1 MSLNA
6 KYAKTKTE
14 INGITSRRNEKK
26 ITGIETF
33 LDYLKTLE
41 TRNV

>member
-1 MSLNA
+1 MELQVDA
-6 KYAKTKTE
+6 TRKFF
-14 INGITSRRNEKK
+14 
-26 ITGIETF
+26 TGIETF

>member
-1 MSLNA
+1 MELQVDA
-6 KYAKTKTE
+6 T
-14 INGITSRRNEKK
+14 RKK
-26 ITGIETF
+26 LTGIETF